1 MAAPPATSTASRRAT
16 ASTAAPPLGTG
27 TPARRATALF
37 RFAVGLLAVHVLD
50 DRFLQPQPGTSAG
63 DHLVSGLV
71 PLALLGLAAWA
82 FPRLRAGARG
92 SLALVLVLPAILSGS
107 EALYYGGQTGLSGDD
122 WTGLLAMAAAPVLLG
137 LGTWALWTSRRL
149 DAPLVRRYGR
159 RALKAVGVLVVAA
172 VVAVPIS
179 VAYVGAHVARADV
192 PAARLGAPHEDV
204 TLRTSDGLD
213 LEGWYVPS
221 RNRAAVLVFPG
232 RTGTRRQARML
243 VRHGYGVL
251 LYDRRGEG
259 GSEGD
264 PDGWG
269 WDLDED
275 IRAGLDF
282 LEHRPDVDPARIGGL
297 GLSVGGEML
306 LETAASTPALA
317 AVVAEGA
324 GARTVGEEVDDVS
337 GLSKVTTALSYGA
350 RDVTNA
356 ILQDRLPPE
365 NLLQLVPRIAP
376 RPVFLIHA
384 GADDAGHRTPDYF
397 RAAGQPKQIWEARG
411 GHTQGIEQEPVAYER
426 RVVDFLDRS
435 LLGR

>member
-1 MAAPPATSTASRRAT
+1 MAAPPVTSTASRRAT

-50 DRFLQPQPGTSAG
+50 DRFVQPQPGTSAG

-107 EALYYGGQTGLSGDD
+107 EALYYGGKTGLSGDD

-172 VVAVPIS
+172 VMAVPIS

-192 PAARLGAPHEDV
+192 PAAQLGAPHEDV

>member
-1 MAAPPATSTASRRAT
+1 MAAPPVTSTASRRAT

-107 EALYYGGQTGLSGDD
+107 EALYYGGKTGLSGDD

>member
-107 EALYYGGQTGLSGDD
+107 EALYYGGKTGLSGDD

>member
-1 MAAPPATSTASRRAT
+1 MAAPPVTTTTSRRAT
-16 ASTAAPPLGTG
+16 GSTAAPPPHTSSV
-27 TPARRATALF
+27 ARRATALF
-37 RFAVGLLAVHVLD
+37 RLAVGLLALHVLD
-50 DRFLQPQPGTSAG
+50 DRFVQPQPGTSAG

-82 FPRLRAGARG
+82 FPRLGAGARG
-92 SLALVLVLPAILSGS
+92 SLALLLVVPAILSGS
-107 EALYYGGQTGLSGDD
+107 EALYYGAKTGLSGDD
-122 WTGLLAMAAAPVLLG
+122 WTGLLALGAAPVLLG
-137 LGTWALWTSRRL
+137 LGVWTLWTSRRM

-172 VVAVPIS
+172 IVAVPIS
-179 VAYVGAHVARADV
+179 VAHLGAHVARADV

-204 TLRTSDGLD
+204 TLRTGDGLR
-213 LEGWYVPS
+213 LQGWYVPS

-232 RTGTRRQARML
+232 RSGTRRQARML

-259 GSEGD
+259 RSEGD

-269 WDLDED
+269 WDFDED
-275 IRAGLDF
+275 IRAGLAF
-282 LEHRPDVDPARIGGL
+282 LEHRRDVDPARIGGL

-324 GARTVGEEVDDVS
+324 GARTMGEEVDDVS
-337 GLSKVTTALSYGA
+337 GLSKVTTALTYGA
-350 RDVTNA
+350 RDLTNA
-356 ILQDRLPPE
+356 VLQDRLPPQ
-365 NLLQLVPRIAP
+365 NLLELVPRIAP

-397 RAAGQPKQIWEARG
+397 RAAGEPKQIWEAQG
-411 GHTQGIEQEPVAYER
+411 GHTQGIEREPVEYER